1 MMTQMVI
8 RARRNSVRTTMTV
21 ISVFVLTWLPKRLTD
36 IYAAYFTTGPM
47 LITPWF
53 QAILWLCIS
62 QGWINVCV
70 YCLMNHAVR
79 KILRRIIRKRCSC
92 LRNYV
97 TPGAETQDGGA
108 SSSNRQNSEGTSR
121 TSQVRKIKV
130 QSTAMESL

>member
-8 RARRNSVRTTMTV
+8 RSRRNSVHTTMTV

-36 IYAAYFTTGPM
+36 IYAAYFTTGPV

-62 QGWINVCV
+62 QGRINMCF

-79 KILRRIIRKRCSC
+79 KILRGIIRKRCSC
-92 LRNYV
+92 LRNFV
-97 TPGAETQDGGA
+97 TPLAETQDEDA
-108 SSSNRQNSEGTSR
+108 SSSNRQYSEGSSK
-121 TSQVRKIKV
+121 TSQIRRIKV